1 MDISKILDDLRQ
13 ERQHLDEAIV
23 VLERLVS
30 GSGGKRRGRPPNW
43 LKRVGAIEASGAAP
57 AKVGGRKKFGDETR
71 RKMAES
77 QKRRWEAKNAAK
89 NS

>member
-13 ERQHLDEAIV
+13 ERQHIDEAIG

-30 GSGGKRRGRPPNW
+30 TSSGKRRGRPPNW
-43 LKRVGAIEASGAAP
+43 LKRAEAIEASPEAP
-57 AKVGGRKKFGDETR
+57 AKVGGRKKFGAETR
-71 RKMAES
+71 RKMAEA

-89 NS
+89 NA

>member
-30 GSGGKRRGRPPNW
+30 SSSGKRRGRPPNW
-43 LKRVGAIEASGAAP
+43 LKKVGAIDASP
-57 AKVGGRKKFGDETR
+57 SSPEKKTGRKKFGAETR

>member
-30 GSGGKRRGRPPNW
+30 SSTGKRRGRPPNW
-43 LKRVGAIEASGAAP
+43 LKRVGAIDASPEAA
-57 AKVGGRKKFGDETR
+57 VITTGRKKFGAETR

-89 NS
+89 DA